1 MTKLKE
7 QNKKITTLTDR
18 SKELQRMCDNYQE
31 ILEKDLGLFNKN
43 QLQDIKPNDLQRSL
57 GQMDSQLKEKQ
68 RKTIEQIHEILR
80 SSDLIV
86 NGQKLEFEQILEESD
101 LPHAIRMLIVN
112 MKRQTV

>member
-43 QLQDIKPNDLQRSL
+43 QL
-57 GQMDSQLKEKQ
+57 
-68 RKTIEQIHEILR
+68 
-80 SSDLIV
+80 
-86 NGQKLEFEQILEESD
+86 
-101 LPHAIRMLIVN
+101 
-112 MKRQTV
+112 